1 MEITKNM
8 SNIKI
13 KRALVSL
20 SDKSNLKNLLRTL
33 KKFKIEIISS
43 GGTFKYIVFKCF
55 RARGA
60 HAHSYM
66 FKDLGFMI

>member
-1 MEITKNM
+1 M

-33 KKFKIEIISS
+33 KKFKIEIL
-43 GGTFKYIVFKCF
+43 T
-55 RARGA
+55 
-60 HAHSYM
+60 
-66 FKDLGFMI
+66 LGEHLNI